1 MGGDTVTKKERIRK
15 LFKDKERREV
25 KHYTKKRA
33 AGILAIFSAALC
45 VLSVLGF
52 LWLRVR
58 FSDADVISDWIDD
71 NYLVGAITMFFICAI
86 QVVIAFIPGELLE
99 IASGYAFGSVMG
111 SIICTAGILFGSITA
126 ILLARRFG
134 RSLVESIYPKEK
146 IDALPI
152 INDPKKRNATVFL
165 LFLIPGTPK
174 DMLTYVIGLTNMS
187 IPKYI
192 ALTTFARFPSVIMST
207 FSGDALG
214 DNKIKLAI
222 IAFVITAVI
231 SGSGYLIY
239 LFIHGRG
246 KAKSSDTD
254 HTPSE

>member
-1 MGGDTVTKKERIRK
+1 MNDQLKKERFKNI
-15 LFKDKERREV
+15 FKDTQRREV

-33 AGILAIFSAALC
+33 AGILAVFSALLC

-52 LWLRVR
+52 LWVR
-58 FSDADVISDWIDD
+58 ASFEDVDVIKAWVDD
-71 NYLVGAITMFFICAI
+71 NYIVGSLLMIVICAV
-86 QVVIAFIPGELLE
+86 QVIIAFIPGELLE
-99 IASGYAFGSVMG
+99 IASGYAFGSIMG
-111 SIICTAGILFGSITA
+111 SVVCTVGIVLGSVIA

-152 INDPKKRNATVFL
+152 INDPKKRNVTVFL

-174 DMLTYVIGLTNMS
+174 DMLTYVVGLTNMS

-207 FSGDALG
+207 FGGDALG
-214 DNKIKLAI
+214 NNKFMVALV
-222 IAFVITAVI
+222 AFIVTAVI
-231 SGSGYLIY
+231 SGSGYLLY
-239 LFIHGRG
+239 LFING
-246 KAKSSDTD
+246 KNRQKTD
-254 HTPSE
+254 KNDRA